1 MLMTSRDPRFCIASR
16 HCTDIHHHGEG
27 AGDLTLLRTNLSS
40 ASTYIVITS
49 ILGNL
54 VLSAVDKKRP
64 YFAIGFVS
72 LICLVFCGS

>member
-1 MLMTSRDPRFCIASR
+1 MVRVPAIW
-16 HCTDIHHHGEG
+16 
-27 AGDLTLLRTNLSS
+27 TLLRTNLSS

-64 YFAIGFVS
+64 YFAIGFVL
-72 LICLVFCGS
+72 LICFVFCGS